1 MRDEEF
7 NEIMPVENGKLQE
20 KKQGELDENA
30 IQAMKMIVGLSQ
42 EVSRANAEKYRAQA
56 EITIAEIEKN
66 KQNESEEIAGYYR
79 IRMQQGADVGKII
92 AENQKRIQAW
102 MEKSTEAQSEEERAH
117 YRWMIEE
124 ERINLNDILGHYA
137 DEVSKEQNTRIE
149 NSKPRN
155 KGLFGFLK
163 RK

>member
-1 MRDEEF
+1 
-7 NEIMPVENGKLQE
+7 
-20 KKQGELDENA
+20 
-30 IQAMKMIVGLSQ
+30 
-42 EVSRANAEKYRAQA
+42 
-56 EITIAEIEKN
+56 
-66 KQNESEEIAGYYR
+66 
-79 IRMQQGADVGKII
+79 
-92 AENQKRIQAW
+92 
-102 MEKSTEAQSEEERAH
+102 ME
-117 YRWMIEE
+117 IEE